1 MTPKEVFMKTKQ
13 FLIIFT
19 LAVFFAGCATMP
31 PNELVNARSA
41 YRIASEG
48 PAAQLAPVELHKAQ
62 EALNLAEQSF
72 LKESDSYKTKDLAYA
87 AQRKA
92 EKAEAVGALAANKA
106 SKDNANANFQK
117 EQTEIVKQGKRD
129 LRDSE
134 KQTIAARAELDK
146 RAAVEEVKDKANAET
161 VEQGKQDLRDSE
173 QRTADARAE
182 LARLAV
188 VKEEKRG
195 LVVTLSG

>member
-31 PNELVNARSA
+31 PNELA
-41 YRIASEG
+41 Y
-48 PAAQLAPVELHKAQ
+48 
-62 EALNLAEQSF
+62 
-72 LKESDSYKTKDLAYA
+72 T

-92 EKAEAVGALAANKA
+92 EKAGAVGALAADKA

-117 EQTEIVKQGKRD
+117 KQTEIVKQGKQD

-134 KQTIAARAELDK
+134 KQATAARAELDK
-146 RAAVEEVKDKANAET
+146 RAAVEEVKDKANAEI
-161 VEQGKQDLRDSE
+161 VEQGKQNLRDSE